1 MSEHAK
7 RAAWSALT
15 TFIATAAVALGA
27 LSVADVNLSAVTAIL
42 ISAGTAALRTGLA
55 ALDPN
60 QTLYGRGAQ

>member
-27 LSVADVNLSAVTAIL
+27 LSVADVNLNAVTAIL

-60 QTLYGRGAQ
+60 QTLYGRGAK

>member
-27 LSVADVNLSAVTAIL
+27 LSVADVNMSAVGAIL
-42 ISAGTAALRTGLA
+42 VSAATAALRTGLA
-55 ALDPN
+55 ALDPK